1 MSHYFDEHPDVG
13 SDRATVTLTVG
24 DRPLLLA
31 TDRGV
36 FSRGEIDAGT
46 AVLLRKAPPPPPH
59 GTILDLGCGYGP
71 IALALASAVPRCR
84 GLGGRRERARARA
97 RHRERGGERAANV
110 TVSGA
115 DAVPDDVTFDAIYSN
130 PPIRIGKDALHDLL
144 TAWLPRLTPEGA
156 AYLVVQRHL
165 GADSL
170 HAWLEREG
178 FPDRSRRVEQGF
190 SRAEGQP
197 AEGRVP
203 VKQLRSVEQK
213 RLHRSWQRRTEQ
225 RVALL
230 LDGVQDPFNVGSI
243 VRTAAALRVEHL
255 YLSANATAPTHPKVG
270 KTALGTQRYVEWT
283 QYERVAEAAEAAH
296 ADGFAIVGLELADE
310 SVPFFELDL
319 AGDVCIALG
328 NESNGLNA
336 TALALCDAVG
346 YIPQLGRVGSLNVAA
361 ATAVA
366 LYETR
371 RQGWQE
377 G

>member
-1 MSHYFDEHPDVG
+1 M
-13 SDRATVTLTVG
+13 
-24 DRPLLLA
+24 
-31 TDRGV
+31 
-36 FSRGEIDAGT
+36 
-46 AVLLRKAPPPPPH
+46 
-59 GTILDLGCGYGP
+59 
-71 IALALASAVPRCR
+71 
-84 GLGGRRERARARA
+84 
-97 RHRERGGERAANV
+97 
-110 TVSGA
+110 
-115 DAVPDDVTFDAIYSN
+115 
-130 PPIRIGKDALHDLL
+130 
-144 TAWLPRLTPEGA
+144 
-156 AYLVVQRHL
+156 
-165 GADSL
+165 
-170 HAWLEREG
+170 
-178 FPDRSRRVEQGF
+178 
-190 SRAEGQP
+190 
-197 AEGRVP
+197 
-203 VKQLRSVEQK
+203 KQLRSVEQK

-336 TALALCDAVG
+336 AALALCDAVG